1 MTLLLP
7 LMSQREIN
15 RYAIIKRLINRE
27 INGTEAAS
35 LLSLSV
41 RQTKRLKARVKIKG
55 AAGLI
60 HGHRSQPGNRSL
72 PDVKRQKI
80 IQLLCHHY
88 PDFGPTL
95 ASEKLEENHHLDYD
109 PKTIR
114 TIMIKQGLWQPKKK
128 KQSEHR
134 EWRQRKSFFGE
145 MEQFDGSYEFWLEDR
160 GPYCCLQVAVDDAK
174 GEITHGRFDSD
185 EGVFPTFAFWQ
196 EYLRKNGK
204 PANIYLDQ
212 FSTYKMTQKVAQDNH
227 DAKTQF
233 QRAMTE
239 LNIRLIT
246 AYSPQAKGRVE
257 RIFGTLQDRLI
268 KEMRLRNISTIE
280 QANLFLQNEFIPWFN
295 QRFAKEARSK
305 ANLHQKLTKKEELK
319 LSHIFTRQK
328 ERTVQ
333 NDFTVSYQNQWYQLT
348 REQPVTICKQ
358 DKVMVEENQSG
369 QIQIRLRGKYLN
381 CQPIPKRSKDKKTI
395 PWVLPATIKQP
406 ETTSLT
412 NCQSMT
418 FLNPA
423 KYDISISR

>member
-1 MTLLLP
+1 
-7 LMSQREIN
+7 
-15 RYAIIKRLINRE
+15 
-27 INGTEAAS
+27 
-35 LLSLSV
+35 
-41 RQTKRLKARVKIKG
+41 
-55 AAGLI
+55 
-60 HGHRSQPGNRSL
+60 
-72 PDVKRQKI
+72 
-80 IQLLCHHY
+80 
-88 PDFGPTL
+88 
-95 ASEKLEENHHLDYD
+95 
-109 PKTIR
+109 
-114 TIMIKQGLWQPKKK
+114 MIKQGLWQPKKK

-280 QANLFLQNEFIPWFN
+280 QANLFLRVFTSYATFFPLELPFLAFLILWKWKFVFDIIKYSQCP
-295 QRFAKEARSK
+295 SY
-305 ANLHQKLTKKEELK
+305 KK
-319 LSHIFTRQK
+319 
-328 ERTVQ
+328 
-333 NDFTVSYQNQWYQLT
+333 
-348 REQPVTICKQ
+348 
-358 DKVMVEENQSG
+358 
-369 QIQIRLRGKYLN
+369 
-381 CQPIPKRSKDKKTI
+381 PKRERYT
-395 PWVLPATIKQP
+395 Q
-406 ETTSLT
+406 
-412 NCQSMT
+412 
-418 FLNPA
+418 
-423 KYDISISR
+423 R